1 MLDQTLLAYICK
13 KFKNMLVKFE
23 KYHGTGN
30 DFIMIDN
37 RDNHF
42 PKQNQ
47 VLIAQWCTR
56 RFGIGADGLIL
67 LENHPESKIDFKM
80 VYFNADGRESTMC
93 GNGGR
98 CILAFAHSKGIFKE
112 KTIFEAIDGL
122 HEGTVNEEAISIK
135 MKDVDEIEAISKT
148 EFFLD
153 TGSPHIVKIVDCFPE
168 NFTEKALAI
177 RNNDR
182 FKAAGVNVNYI
193 IPNGLNLRMRTFERG
208 VEDETFSC
216 GTGAVAAAVCNAFLN
231 NGLTTK
237 ISTLGGTLKVELV
250 NNNHTFSNIWLTGS
264 AVKVFDGSFRVF

>member
-1 MLDQTLLAYICK
+1 MLAYICE
-13 KFKNMLVKFE
+13 KFINMLINFE

-47 VLIAQWCTR
+47 ALIAQWCTR
-56 RFGIGADGLIL
+56 RIGIGADGLIL
-67 LENHPESKIDFKM
+67 LENHPDKKIDFKM

-112 KTIFEAIDGL
+112 KTVFEAIDGL
-122 HEGTVNEEAISIK
+122 HEGNVNEESISIK
-135 MKDVDEIEAISKT
+135 MKDVNEVEAISTT
-148 EFFLD
+148 EYFLD
-153 TGSPHIVKIVDCFPE
+153 TGSPHFVKIVDEFPE
-168 NFTEKALAI
+168 NFTEQARTI

-182 FKAAGVNVNYI
+182 FKAEGVNVNFI
-193 IPNGLNLRMRTFERG
+193 IPNKANLKIRTFERG

-216 GTGAVAAAVCNAFLN
+216 GTGAVAAAVCNAFLHN
-231 NGLTTK
+231 ELATK
-237 ISTLGGTLKVELV
+237 ILTLGGTLKVGLTK
-250 NNNHTFSNIWLTGS
+250 NNHNFSNIWLTGS
-264 AVKVFDGSFRVF
+264 TVKVFEGSFKVF

>member
-1 MLDQTLLAYICK
+1 MLAYICK
-13 KFKNMLVKFE
+13 KIKNMLVNFE

-37 RDNHF
+37 RDNSF

-47 VLIAQWCTR
+47 ALIQQWCTR

-67 LENHPESKIDFKM
+67 LENHTDSKIDFKM

-98 CILAFAHSKGIFKE
+98 CILAFAHSKGIFNE
-112 KTIFEAIDGL
+112 NTIFEAIDGL

-135 MKDVDEIEAISKT
+135 MKDVDNIEAISQT

-153 TGSPHIVKIVDCFPE
+153 TGSPHFVKIVDEFPE
-168 NFTEKALAI
+168 NFTEKASAI

-182 FKAAGVNVNYI
+182 FKTDGVNVNFI
-193 IPNGLNLRMRTFERG
+193 MLNNENLKIRTFERG

-216 GTGAVAAAVCNAFLN
+216 GTGAVAAAVCNASLN
-231 NGLTTK
+231 NQLFTK
-237 ISTLGGTLKVELV
+237 ISTLGGTLRVSLV
-250 NNNHTFSNIWLTGS
+250 KDNQSFSQIWLTGP
-264 AVKVFDGSFRVF
+264 AVKVFEGMFRVF